1 MINYI
6 RLIILFLPLL
16 TLSYCYECE
25 DCDGIIS
32 EPSPPFTFI
41 NFDSSTWVENNLKS
55 LTDSLVYIDSIGDE
69 LSLTSK
75 YLEDS
80 LSIINDS
87 IDKGGLLETEQLS
100 IIYNI
105 NWIDSLILIND
116 ENTEHYT
123 FLKLMK

>member
-1 MINYI
+1 MNAKTVMA
-6 RLIILFLPLL
+6 LFRSPRPPLPLL
-16 TLSYCYECE
+16 V
-25 DCDGIIS
+25 
-32 EPSPPFTFI
+32 
-41 NFDSSTWVENNLKS
+41 FDSSTWVENNLKS

-100 IIYNI
+100 IIPI
-105 NWIDSLILIND
+105 
-116 ENTEHYT
+116 
-123 FLKLMK
+123 